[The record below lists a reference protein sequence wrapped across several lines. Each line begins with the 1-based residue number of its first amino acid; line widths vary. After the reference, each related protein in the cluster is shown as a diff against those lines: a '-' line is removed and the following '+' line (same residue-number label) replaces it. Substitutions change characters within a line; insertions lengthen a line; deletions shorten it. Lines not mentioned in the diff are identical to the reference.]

1 MIGANKYDTSNYQE
15 FFNGNID
22 EVNLWNKELTA
33 TDVTELY
40 NAGTGKFYPY

>member
-1 MIGANKYDTSNYQE
+1 MIGANRYNSTIYQE

-22 EVNLWNKELTA
+22 ETNIWSKELTA
-33 TDVTELY
+33 TEITELY